1 MLQYRNRRWF
11 LIAATAAAFAAFTG
25 AAPASA
31 ITDSQ
36 ARGSRATVVAELTTL
51 IPEATPGSDEPA
63 READASRLSAAGEIC
78 TSPDENGRGS
88 CIEYRNADTMPGLPS
103 SEADAQFAAVAP
115 PQWCEDAQGVVYAT
129 RTQACR
135 IDGVLYHTWV
145 ERNGVRTTTGEAN
158 LLLINYSYGST
169 SDSRIAHQLDVTAFS
184 GWGDALKGS
193 YSGTARVGY
202 SCTKESGS
210 FTTKPI
216 QPLNQWHTGEAF
228 FDSTATAAGAAGECG
243 TGWNLTFTNPGYT
256 SSSYVVPVFRQFRCD
271 NNTAGRTDPGC
282 VVPWY
287 ASAVY
292 YSQAANPDLA
302 SHVSRAQA
310 SGLPGATFEAP
321 LTRTTDPAV
330 NQTNRDRACGDA
342 PSVNGKSCDEYP
354 VASSKQ
360 GLSAGGTRRTFD
372 GCGFP
377 GIPAGQGPTGV
388 SVCMITAAENN
399 SQGGL
404 HSAMYRSER
413 VLQDDPFRVIV
424 IP

>member
-1 MLQYRNRRWF
+1 MQQYRKRRWF
-11 LIAATAAAFAAFTG
+11 AIAATAAAFTVFAG
-25 AAPASA
+25 AAPAAAMMGSQ
-31 ITDSQ
+31 DSSNE
-36 ARGSRATVVAELTTL
+36 AAVVSELTRLT
-51 IPEATPGSDEPA
+51 PETTPGSDKPTSETGT
-63 READASRLSAAGEIC
+63 SRLSDVGASC
-78 TSPDENGRGS
+78 TEPDENGRGS
-88 CIEYRNADTMPGLPS
+88 CIEYKAPDTIPALPS
-103 SEADAQFAAVAP
+103 GESNPQLAAVAP

-135 IDGVLYHTWV
+135 IDSVYYETYV
-145 ERNGVRTTTGEAN
+145 VRNGTRTTTGEAN

-169 SDSRIAHQLDVTAFS
+169 SESRIAHQLDVTAFS
-184 GWGDALKGS
+184 GWGDALKAS
-193 YSGTARVGY
+193 YNGNARVGY
-202 SCTKESGS
+202 ACTKESGS
-210 FTTKPI
+210 FSAKPI

-228 FDSTATAAGAAGECG
+228 FDSTATATGAVGECG

-256 SSSYVVPVFRQFRCD
+256 STTYVVPVFRQFRCD
-271 NNTAGRTDPGC
+271 NNTAGRPVPGC

-292 YSQAANPDLA
+292 YSRAAYPDLA

-330 NQTNRDRACGDA
+330 NGDNREKACGDA
-342 PSVNGKSCDEYP
+342 PSVSGKSCDEYP
-354 VASSKQ
+354 VASSYQ

-372 GCGFP
+372 GCQFP

-388 SVCMITAAENN
+388 SVCMITATENS

-404 HSAMYRSER
+404 HTGLYRSER
-413 VLQDDPFRVIV
+413 VLDKDPFRVV
-424 IP
+424 VTP

>member
-1 MLQYRNRRWF
+1 MLQYRKRRWSV
-11 LIAATAAAFAAFTG
+11 IAATIVAFAAFAG
-25 AAPASA
+25 AAPAGA
-31 ITDSQ
+31 VTDSQ
-36 ARGSRATVVAELTTL
+36 DSNSRSAGVSELAPL
-51 IPEATPGSDEPA
+51 IPETTPGSDEPS
-63 READASRLSAAGEIC
+63 REPGASRLAATSEIC
-78 TSPDENGRGS
+78 TASDENGRGS
-88 CIEYRNADTMPGLPS
+88 CIEYNNADTIPGLPS
-103 SEADAQFAAVAP
+103 GEANSKLAAVPP

-135 IDGVLYHTWV
+135 IDGVLYYTWV

-169 SDSRIAHQLDVTAFS
+169 SESRIAHQLDVTAFS

-193 YSGTARVGY
+193 YSGTARVGA

-210 FTTKPI
+210 FPAKPI
-216 QPLNQWHTGEAF
+216 QPLSQWYTGEAF
-228 FDSTATAAGAAGECG
+228 YDSTATAAGAKGDCY

-256 SSSYVVPVFRQFRCD
+256 SSTYVVPVFAEFRCD
-271 NNTAGRTDPGC
+271 NNTPARTDPGC
-282 VVPWY
+282 VVDWY

-292 YSQAANPDLA
+292 YSQATNPQLA

-330 NQTNRDRACGDA
+330 NQANRDKACGDA
-342 PSVNGKSCDEYP
+342 PSVTGKECDEYP

-372 GCGFP
+372 GCGFS

-388 SVCMITAAENN
+388 SVCMIPAAENH

-404 HSAMYRSER
+404 HSALYRGER